1 MSRVTVRNFVPVTTM
16 RTRDSGKLKSIAD
29 MFVLDWENAMIAE
42 EYNSPRN
49 RSNQLSKR
57 EDAGDSKQSL
67 VRRTRTRSQFSN
79 T

>member
-1 MSRVTVRNFVPVTTM
+1 VNRVTMRNFVPVTTM

-42 EYNSPRN
+42 KYHSPRN

-57 EDAGDSKQSL
+57 EDGDSKQPL